1 MKTGT
6 TVVAAAWLTG
16 CDGSH
21 RGIFILAPQAQ
32 QQPDPGMSRLPPD
45 PLFESNWHEPVA
57 QSRTQPLWSRPFSTK
72 PNSAQAQ
79 QQPDPAEARFHMVHH
94 LVTQI

>member
-1 MKTGT
+1 MAATAAVEDDQNG
-6 TVVAAAWLTG
+6 VAATSREWPP
-16 CDGSH
+16 
-21 RGIFILAPQAQ
+21 RAQ
-32 QQPDPGMSRLPPD
+32 QQPNPGMSRLPPG

-79 QQPDPAEARFHMVHH
+79 QQPDPAEARLHLVHH